1 MDRSA
6 GAHFYRYSLRSYIKM
21 AQDLAYTLIA
31 SFGIFFM
38 GIVVYFH
45 DRTSVTN
52 RLFFLMSLSTVFWSL
67 ANYFSLNTSPEALL
81 FWVRLVL
88 FFAAP
93 HAVIFLL
100 FVYNFPN
107 RNLFI
112 SKYLFGVI
120 LVVLAAT
127 MWATVSPF
135 VFSSLDIVQDR
146 AIPIVGSLM
155 PLFAL
160 VVLGSLVFGL
170 ILIIKKYKEAKDL
183 ERTQWKYML
192 VGVSLSY
199 ALLIVTN
206 FLFVVI
212 FGSTYFTKFGPL
224 FMLPAVFGMGY
235 AILRHNLLNVKAIA
249 TEILTF
255 AILSI
260 SLFEVLRADS
270 LWELILRIGLF
281 GLFFLFGVFL
291 IRSVIGEVKQR
302 EELEVL
308 TKQLEGA
315 NEKLKELDHLKS
327 EFLSFASH
335 QIKAP
340 IAAIKGF
347 ATLIYDGTYGEAPV
361 KIAEAAHK
369 IKDSADRMTQLV
381 SDFLNV
387 RKIEEGKMEYKFE
400 KIDAVKLVKD
410 IFEELKPLA
419 QNKKLDFSFEA
430 VTQESWINVDVQNI
444 RQVFQNLIENSIK
457 YTDSGFVKVKSESRE
472 GNFIF
477 SVFDSG
483 HGISKEL
490 LPHLFEEFKRD
501 IKERQIEGTGLGL
514 FIAHG
519 IVEGHKGRIWAE
531 SEGSGKGST
540 FYVELPLA

>member
-1 MDRSA
+1 
-6 GAHFYRYSLRSYIKM
+6 M